1 MLHSRSKKINQYSPT
16 VHHVIVLISL
26 DRVSMLLIVYYFYF
40 SDDLYGKFTFSS
52 SVYEVLESKGVLE
65 IDVLFHRKLPV

>member
-26 DRVSMLLIVYYFYF
+26 DRVSMLLIV
-40 SDDLYGKFTFSS
+40 STNPGQDLIANIKDNQNNINKQERCQSY
-52 SVYEVLESKGVLE
+52 
-65 IDVLFHRKLPV
+65 